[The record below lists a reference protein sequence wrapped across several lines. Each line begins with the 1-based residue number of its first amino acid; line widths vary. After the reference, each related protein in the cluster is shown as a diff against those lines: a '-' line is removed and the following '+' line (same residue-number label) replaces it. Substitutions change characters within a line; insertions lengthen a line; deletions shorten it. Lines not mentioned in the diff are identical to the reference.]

1 MIFFLMFTDYLHY
14 LMSKAEYLKDEDGGF
29 IAKIPW
35 YQGFYSQGDT
45 LDEARE
51 NLEDAVEGVLFIKLQ
66 QKDPMILEDMQQ
78 FISQGQLEYA

>member
-35 YQGFYSQGDT
+35 YQWFYSQGDT

-66 QKDPMILEDMQQ
+66 QKDPMILEDMHQ